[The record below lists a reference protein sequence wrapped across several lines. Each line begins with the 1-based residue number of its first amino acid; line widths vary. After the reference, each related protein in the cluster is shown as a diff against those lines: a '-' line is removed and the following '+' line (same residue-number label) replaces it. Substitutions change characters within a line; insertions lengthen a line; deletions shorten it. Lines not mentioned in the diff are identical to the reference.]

1 MSPPASLFVVVAA
14 RDAVLNLRVAGVD
27 SSWHGIGHRRQN
39 VTESQP

>member
-14 RDAVLNLRVAGVD
+14 LDAVQNLRVAGGV

-39 VTESQP
+39 VTERHR